1 MNLNNK
7 KDIVFLVLAGFF
19 ITNAIVAELIGGK
32 LIEFFGTFT
41 QSIGI
46 VLWPVVFITTDLVN
60 EYYGQSGVKKLS
72 YLTVALISFAFL
84 ILFVCIN
91 IRAVPFSPVNDE
103 NFQIVFG
110 QSLWIIAGSII
121 AFISSQLLDSF
132 IFWKL
137 RDKTGKGL
145 IWIRATGSTLI
156 SQLIDTFIVQ
166 YIAFVLPGK
175 WTYAQLLHNASFGYV
190 FKIIIAI
197 AIIPLIYLVH
207 FLIDRYLGEEVS
219 NNMIK
224 HTAELNLQH
233 KVKE

>member
-1 MNLNNK
+1 MNLNNR

-32 LIEFFGTFT
+32 LIEFFGTFV

-72 YLTVALISFAFL
+72 YLTVALIGFAFL
-84 ILFVCIN
+84 ILFVCMQIP
-91 IRAVPFSPVNDE
+91 AVPFSPVNDQ

-110 QSLWIIAGSII
+110 QSMWIIAGSII
-121 AFISSQLLDSF
+121 AFITSQQIDSF

-137 RDKTGKGL
+137 RNKTGKGL

-156 SQLIDTFIVQ
+156 SQLVDTFIVQ

-175 WTYAQLLHNASFGYV
+175 WTYSELLHNASYGYA
-190 FKIIIAI
+190 FKILIAI
-197 AIIPLIYLVH
+197 AIIPIIYLVH
-207 FLIDRYLGEEVS
+207 FLIDKYLGEEVS
-219 NNMIK
+219 RDMIK
-224 HTAELNLQH
+224 HTAEVNLH
-233 KVKE
+233 HHTEE